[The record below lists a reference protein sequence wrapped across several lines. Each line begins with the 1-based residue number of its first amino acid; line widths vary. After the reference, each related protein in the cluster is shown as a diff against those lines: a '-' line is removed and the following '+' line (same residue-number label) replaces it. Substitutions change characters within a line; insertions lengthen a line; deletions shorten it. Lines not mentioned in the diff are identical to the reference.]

1 MEQQYKLTEWNRQT
15 EAFGLADIAKA
26 FSSNSSNGDEFVRE
40 IKRGMRHL
48 QEFLGDI
55 NPLPKL
61 TEAQA
66 DVTRSLHTYLR
77 KGNDEP
83 YSVIL
88 YRLVDESRG
97 LGVWYAFTKSLAND
111 VKKFNY
117 SEAIH
122 QAEKATHSGFDTTDD
137 YIMLAALRMWEP
149 DWKYT
154 KEWFKE

>member
-1 MEQQYKLTEWNRQT
+1 MENRTKVSEWNRQT
-15 EAFGLADIAKA
+15 AAFGLKDIAEA
-26 FSSNSSNGDEFVRE
+26 FSANSENGDEFVRR
-40 IKRGMRHL
+40 IKSGMRHL
-48 QEFLGDI
+48 QEFLGDV

-61 TEAQA
+61 TEQEA
-66 DVTRSLHTYLR
+66 DVTRNLHTYLR

-88 YRLVDESRG
+88 YRMVGESRG
-97 LGVWYAFTKSLAND
+97 LGIWYAFTKSLAND

-117 SEAIH
+117 SEAIY
-122 QAEKATHSGFDTTDD
+122 QAEKASHNGNDTTDD

-154 KEWFKE
+154 KEWFKA